1 MVELYHN
8 YYVIYILITF
18 NSVEI
23 LREVED
29 NDSRDDHEQ
38 TVVEHQTILT
48 EVFTIKFLFD
58 NDTIASCGQ
67 IVQ

>member
-1 MVELYHN
+1 MHCV
-8 YYVIYILITF
+8 VTS

-23 LREVED
+23 LREVQD

-38 TVVEHQTILT
+38 TIVEHQTVLT
-48 EVFTIKFLFD
+48 EVFTLKFLFD